1 MTIETMKTV
10 VQVRSTV
17 LEGVA
22 PSEALRTRLRELSD
36 RLPGADLLWIDG
48 AVVVTTEVPVEM
60 AEEDEILEAGITVQR
75 VAAHFEADLH
85 DRFGGQ
91 RLALAA

>member
-17 LEGVA
+17 LVGVA
-22 PSEALRTRLRELSD
+22 LSEALRTRLRELSD

-48 AVVVTTEVPVEM
+48 EVVVATEVPVAM

-85 DRFGGQ
+85 REFGGQ

>member
-1 MTIETMKTV
+1 MTIETTKTV

-17 LEGVA
+17 LAGVA
-22 PSEALRTRLRELSD
+22 LSEALRKRLAELSD
-36 RLPGADLLWIDG
+36 RLPGADFAWVDG
-48 AVVVTTEVPVEM
+48 AVVVAAEVPAFM

-85 DRFGGQ
+85 REFGGE